1 MLASGSQRV
10 FTAQAHTIRVKENL
24 FGRPLVEFYGVVR
37 SRMPTRLCTTR
48 AAASPLALLLL
59 APALRAS
66 SSNGRDARGL
76 LDGSGTDVGGGSGS
90 LAAAANAGSLSGA
103 APQDPPPPAEQ
114 ARPPSPVLPLPTAAA
129 TMAPAPL
136 PPALGYECEES
147 CRFSSDGICDDGGEG
162 SAFAACEIGTDCV
175 DCGPR
180 LDLPPP
186 SPYPPGDAPRPP
198 QPSQPPPP
206 VPAYLATTVV
216 ELRQLWMQAL
226 RDEADAAIEVPPGS
240 NFRLRGRPLTCRK
253 DIRLTVFSS
262 GAGATLDGMNESQIF
277 RLHGCSLTLRG
288 LTLVNGYPEAG
299 LKAACRDQ
307 RTGRW
312 RPYEESWKS
321 SYWRNSVYKPE
332 CMYVVC
338 LVRSD
343 PGMPSHP
350 AQGYP
355 SASALLRTAARS
367 MPSRRHLVPLPPWP
381 SSR

>member
-1 MLASGSQRV
+1 
-10 FTAQAHTIRVKENL
+10 
-24 FGRPLVEFYGVVR
+24 
-37 SRMPTRLCTTR
+37 MPTRLCTTR

-90 LAAAANAGSLSGA
+90 LAAAANA
-103 APQDPPPPAEQ
+103 D
-114 ARPPSPVLPLPTAAA
+114 
-129 TMAPAPL
+129 
-136 PPALGYECEES
+136 
-147 CRFSSDGICDDGGEG
+147 
-162 SAFAACEIGTDCV
+162 
-175 DCGPR
+175 
-180 LDLPPP
+180 
-186 SPYPPGDAPRPP
+186 
-198 QPSQPPPP
+198 
-206 VPAYLATTVV
+206 LATTVV

-240 NFRLRGRPLTCRK
+240 TFRLRGRPLTCRK

-277 RLHGCSLTLRG
+277 KLQGCSLTLRG
-288 LTLVNGYPEAG
+288 LTLVNGCPEAG

-312 RPYEESWKS
+312 RPYEGVGSW
-321 SYWRNSVYKPE
+321 YMRNSVYKPE
-332 CMYVVC
+332 CMYVVR